1 MNEAAAIT
9 DPRAGAGRPPKD
21 AVGRAQPPI
30 SAEAGGGDELQ
41 FPHDESPVL
50 FLNSIE
56 RYYRQGDG
64 VLEILKGAELA
75 VWPGQSVA
83 LVAPSGAGKSTLLHI
98 AGLLEYPDGGEVYI
112 DRVATS
118 TLSDSQRTRLRRTEI
133 GFVYQFHHL
142 LPEFSAI
149 ENVILPQMIRGL
161 SRKEA
166 AKRATE
172 LLNYL
177 GLKERLTHRPSQLSG
192 GEQQRVAIA
201 RAVANAPRI
210 LLADEPT
217 GNLDPRTSERVFN
230 ALTQL
235 VRASGLAMICA
246 THNMDIAA
254 RMDRRVTLKDG
265 AVVEME

>member
-1 MNEAAAIT
+1 MSDQIT
-9 DPRAGAGRPPKD
+9 GEDDFPILYLQGIGR
-21 AVGRAQPPI
+21 
-30 SAEAGGGDELQ
+30 
-41 FPHDESPVL
+41 H
-50 FLNSIE
+50 
-56 RYYRQGDG
+56 YRQGDAM
-64 VLEILKGAELA
+64 LEILKGAELA
-75 VWPGQSVA
+75 VWSGQSVA

-98 AGLLEYPDGGEVYI
+98 AGLLEQSDAGEVYI
-112 DRVATS
+112 DKIATS
-118 TLSDSQRTRLRRTEI
+118 RLSDAERTRIRRTEI

-161 SRKEA
+161 PRKEA
-166 AKRATE
+166 ASRAVD
-172 LLNYL
+172 LLSYL
-177 GLKERLTHRPSQLSG
+177 GLKDRLSHRPAELSG

-217 GNLDPRTSERVFN
+217 GNLDPRTSQHVFN

-235 VRASGLAMICA
+235 VRASSLAVIVA

-265 AVVEME
+265 LVVELA